1 MHSIQKL
8 CAALLSAV
16 LLLCVLPM
24 TTVNAQAAEDEIATV
39 STTSNERAVYDYLT
53 GTLGLG
59 TAAACGVMGNIYCE
73 SRFTPTVYNSA
84 CGAYGICQWTSSRL
98 SALKR
103 NYPSSYSTLSSQLA
117 FLGKELNGLESNG
130 PTVLK
135 YLKSLSNSSSS
146 AADAAL
152 YFAKKYERCGSGTYS
167 LRQQKARDFWNTYSA
182 ASTLVSAN
190 SGTKQLSTPS
200 LTGVESTTSGVEI
213 TWGSV
218 KNAAKYRV
226 FRKVSGG
233 SWERLGT
240 TSSTSYTD
248 TTAKSGTTYA
258 YTVRCLSA
266 DGKSYTSSYDSKG
279 KSITYVAT
287 PTLTGISNTASGVEV
302 TWSSV
307 KGAAKYRVFRKV
319 SGGKWTKVGDT
330 TATSFTDTTAQSGTA
345 YLYTVRCLSTN
356 GKSYT
361 SSFDSKG
368 KSITYVAAPTL
379 TGAENTTSGVEVTW
393 SSVKGATKYRVFR
406 KVSGGKWT
414 KVGDTTATSFTD
426 TTAKSG
432 TAYLYTVRCLSANG
446 KSYTSSFDSKGVSI
460 TYVATPT
467 LTGISNT
474 ASGVEVTWDS
484 VKGAAQYRVFR
495 KVSGG
500 KWTKIG
506 DTSSTSFTDTTAQ
519 SGTAYLYTV
528 RCLSADGKSYTS
540 SFDSKGV
547 SITYVAAP
555 TPAMDDADVPDSNA
569 ADTED
574 SLSDAA

>member
-16 LLLCVLPM
+16 LLLCALPM
-24 TTVNAQAAEDEIATV
+24 TTVTAQAAEDEIATV

-103 NYPSSYSTLSSQLA
+103 NYPSTYSTLSAQLA

-182 ASTLVSAN
+182 AGTLVSAN

-200 LTGVESTTSGVEI
+200 LTGVENTTSGVKV
-213 TWGSV
+213 TWGAVSG
-218 KNAAKYRV
+218 AAQYRV

-233 SWERLGT
+233 GWERLGT

-248 TTAKSGTTYA
+248 TTAKSGTA
-258 YTVRCLSA
+258 YT
-266 DGKSYTSSYDSKG
+266 
-279 KSITYVAT
+279 
-287 PTLTGISNTASGVEV
+287 
-302 TWSSV
+302 
-307 KGAAKYRVFRKV
+307 
-319 SGGKWTKVGDT
+319 
-330 TATSFTDTTAQSGTA
+330 
-345 YLYTVRCLSTN
+345 YTVRCLSTD
-356 GKSYT
+356 GKNYT
-361 SSFDSKG
+361 SSYDSKG

-379 TGAENTTSGVEVTW
+379 TGVENTTSGVKVTW
-393 SSVKGATKYRVFR
+393 SAVSGAAQYRVFR
-406 KVSGGKWT
+406 KVSGGSWERL
-414 KVGDTTATSFTD
+414 GITSSTSYTD

-432 TAYLYTVRCLSANG
+432 TTYTYTVRCLSANG
-446 KSYTSSFDSKGVSI
+446 KSYTSGYDSKGKSI
-460 TYVATPT
+460 AYVAAPT
-467 LTGISNT
+467 LTGVENT
-474 ASGVEVTWDS
+474 TSGVEVTWDS

-500 KWTKIG
+500 SWERLGI
-506 DTSSTSFTDTTAQ
+506 TSSTSYTDTTAK
-519 SGTAYLYTV
+519 SGTTYLYTV
-528 RCLSADGKSYTS
+528 RCLSTDGKSYTS
-540 SFDSKGV
+540 GYDSKGK
-547 SITYVAAP
+547 SITYVAA
-555 TPAMDDADVPDSNA
+555 PAMDDADVPVKDTA
-569 ADTED
+569 TTED
-574 SLSDAA
+574 SLLDAA